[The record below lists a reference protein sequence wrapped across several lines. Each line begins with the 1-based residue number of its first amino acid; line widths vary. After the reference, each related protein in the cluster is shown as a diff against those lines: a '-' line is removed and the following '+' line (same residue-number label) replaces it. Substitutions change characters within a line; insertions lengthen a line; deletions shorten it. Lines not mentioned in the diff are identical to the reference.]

1 MTLLIFGDNF
11 RSRNAKNTHD
21 TSFESYDTIFFDHKI
36 LDTIMV
42 THHMQNCFKYKKFH
56 FHTQFSHGTQKL
68 IFVSRNGWRTLSIF
82 GEQSWD
88 HELSN
93 GVLDAF
99 VAHL

>member
-1 MTLLIFGDNF
+1 MTLLFFRDNF
-11 RSRNAKNTHD
+11 RFGNEKNPHD
-21 TSFESYDTIFFDHKI
+21 TSSESENIIFFDHEI
-36 LDTIMV
+36 LGTIMV
-42 THHMQNCFKYKKFH
+42 PHYMKNCFKYKKFH